1 MLNAVSLLVVAS
13 SAVTEASN
21 SESANSEIAI
31 RGAETSN
38 IAALSSMMGGLI
50 LVIAIIFV
58 LAYIVKKLNLV
69 QSNQGVIKTV
79 AMTALGQKE
88 KIVLI
93 ELEGQQY
100 LLGVTAQQVNLIE
113 KLDTAVNVE
122 TTSFAS
128 RLKQAKQQASQQEKE
143 QAKE

>member
-1 MLNAVSLLVVAS
+1 MLNAVSLFAIAISAVNEAASPVVA
-13 SAVTEASN
+13 T
-21 SESANSEIAI
+21 

-79 AMTALGQKE
+79 AMTPLGQKE
-88 KIVLI
+88 KLVLV

-113 KLDTAVNVE
+113 KLDSAVQVE

-128 RLKQAKQQASQQEKE
+128 RLKQAKE
-143 QAKE
+143 QAKSAS

>member
-1 MLNAVSLLVVAS
+1 MLNAVSLFTVAS
-13 SAVTEASN
+13 AAVTEVTASEPVS
-21 SESANSEIAI
+21 SEVAI

-79 AMTALGQKE
+79 AMTPLGQKE
-88 KIVLI
+88 KLVLV

-122 TTSFAS
+122 TASFAS
-128 RLKQAKQQASQQEKE
+128 RLKQAKQQAKD